1 MSSLAAA
8 RADNFYYPPDW
19 DPKKGSINKQQGQ
32 HPLRER
38 AKRLDEGILVVR
50 FEMPFH
56 VWCQKCG
63 DMIAKGVRFN
73 AEKKQI
79 GSYFSTKIWSF
90 KMTHHCGSVI
100 DIHTDPK
107 NTRYIVKEG
116 AREKVI
122 DWDNTDQQVLDLGSD
137 EHRRR
142 MREDPLYRLE
152 VREESK
158 NKSKTNQKRLEQL
171 QEIQDIKHDD
181 AFSSNSLLRKDMRK
195 RRNQEKKLDSKR
207 HKLGLHE
214 TVKLLPSSRKDS
226 LRART
231 ASTKQRRTQQSR
243 TEIRKSLLGQSI
255 FGGKEGGEQAELFE
269 KKLRMNVGLRQ
280 R

>member
-90 KMTHHCGSVI
+90 RMPHSCGSII

-107 NTRYIVKEG
+107 NTAYIVKEG
-116 AREKVI
+116 ARQKVV
-122 DWDNTDQQVLDLGSD
+122 DWDNTDQQVIDLGSD

-152 VREESK
+152 AQEETK
-158 NKSKTNQKRLEQL
+158 IKSKTNQKRLEHL
-171 QEIQDIKHDD
+171 IEIQDVKHDD
-181 AFSSNSLLRKDMRK
+181 VFSANSLLRKDMRQRRRDEK
-195 RRNQEKKLDSKR
+195 RLDTKR
-207 HKLGLHE
+207 QKMGLHQ
-214 TVKLLPSSRKDS
+214 TVTLLPSTKQDIH
-226 LRART
+226 RAKT
-231 ASTKQRRTQQSR
+231 AGTKQRAVQKSR
-243 TEIRKSLLGQSI
+243 AQVRKSLMEESI
-255 FGGKEGGEQAELFE
+255 FGDIGIQQAKLFE
-269 KKLRMNVGLRQ
+269 HKQK
-280 R
+280 